1 MEIVDYGL
9 YRVPPRWLFL
19 RVETSDG
26 TVGWGE
32 PVIEGR
38 ARTVATAVE
47 ELFDAHLLGADPLRI
62 EDHWQAMYRGGFYR
76 GGPILMSA
84 IAGVDQ
90 ALWDIKGKHH
100 GVPAYELLG
109 GAVRDRV
116 RVYQWVGGDDPS
128 DVAAAAA
135 EQVDAGFT
143 ALKMNATGALRRVDT
158 PAEVRDARDRLEAVR
173 DVVGPEVDIGVD
185 FHGRASK
192 TMAAKLA
199 GAIES
204 ADPMFIEEPVLPEYN
219 EQLPEIAQRT
229 DIPIATGE
237 RMFSRWDFKSILA
250 DGAVDIIQP
259 DLSHAGGITEVRKTA
274 AMAEAYDVAVAPHC
288 PLGPIALAA
297 CLQLDACTQNV
308 LIQEQSLDMHY
319 NQESDVLEYLV
330 DPSVFAFD
338 DGYVDLPTDPGLGID
353 PDLDVIE
360 ARAGEEDWKP
370 PVWRTDDGTVT
381 EW

>member
-274 AMAEAYDVAVAPHC
+274 AMAEAHDVAVAPHC

-338 DGYVDLPTDPGLGID
+338 DGYVDLPTGPGLGID

>member
-1 MEIVDYGL
+1 MEIVDYDL

-274 AMAEAYDVAVAPHC
+274 AMAEAHDVAVAPHC

-338 DGYVDLPTDPGLGID
+338 DGYVDLPTGPGLGID

-360 ARAGEEDWKP
+360 ARAGEEDWKS

>member
-338 DGYVDLPTDPGLGID
+338 DGYVDLPTGPGLGID